1 MKIGFEAKRAFKNFT
16 GLGNY
21 SRAVISIMA
30 KYYPQNL
37 YLLYTP
43 QDNNKIRKT
52 LVDPFPNVS
61 VKTAPVKILKSYWR
75 SFQLTKSLINDD
87 IKLFHGLSNELPA
100 NIKKSNIASVVTIHD
115 LIFLRFP
122 HYFKWVDR
130 QIYRYKFKAACKNA
144 DRIIAISEQTKRD
157 IIQYFNTNPNK
168 IDVVYQGCDAS
179 FCFIHTESAI
189 QDIKQK
195 YKLPQEYLL
204 SVGTIETRKNQLLIC
219 KALKQLSKDKKLVIV
234 GKATAYKQEILD
246 FIHINNL
253 TQQVIFLENVPF
265 QDLPLI
271 YQGAKIFIYPSRFE
285 GFGIPIVEALN
296 SKIPVIAATGSCLE
310 EAGGPDSLYIHPDDD
325 TALAKAIE
333 RVLESEALQA
343 NMIKKG
349 LAYAENFNDESIAK
363 NLNSVYQKTIEH
375 AKRRN

>member
-21 SRAVISIMA
+21 SRAVIRIMA
-30 KYYPQNL
+30 KYYPQNQ

-43 QDNNKIRKT
+43 QDNAKVRQT
-52 LVDPFPNVS
+52 LVEPFANIS

-75 SFQLTKSLINDD
+75 SLQLTKSLVYDD
-87 IKLFHGLSNELPA
+87 VELFHGLSNELPA

-157 IIQYFNTNPNK
+157 IVQYFNTNPQK
-168 IDVVYQGCDAS
+168 IDVVYQGCDAA
-179 FCFIHTESAI
+179 FCCPYSDDAI
-189 QDIKQK
+189 KEIKEK
-195 YKLPQEYLL
+195 YKLPQQYLL

-219 KALKQLSKDKKLVIV
+219 KALKHLKQDIKLVIV
-234 GKATAYKQEILD
+234 GKVTAYKQEILD
-246 FIHINNL
+246 FIQENHL

-265 QDLPLI
+265 QELPLI

-310 EAGGPDSLYIHPDDD
+310 EAGGPDSLYVHPDDD
-325 TALAKAIE
+325 IALTKAIE
-333 RVLESEALQA
+333 IVLKDEDLQA

-349 LAYAENFNDESIAK
+349 LTYAENFNDESIAK
-363 NLNSVYQKTIEH
+363 NLNSVYLKTIEH

>member
-30 KYYPQNL
+30 KYYPQNQ

-43 QDNNKIRKT
+43 QDNNKIRKI
-52 LVDPFPNVS
+52 LVEPFPNIS

-75 SFQLTKSLINDD
+75 SFQLTKSLITDG
-87 IKLFHGLSNELPA
+87 IELFHGLSNELPA
-100 NIKKSNIASVVTIHD
+100 NIKKSNIASIVTIHD

-130 QIYRYKFKAACKNA
+130 QIYHYKFKAACKNA

-168 IDVVYQGCDAS
+168 IDIVYQGCDATFS
-179 FCFIHTESAI
+179 SIHEESAI

-195 YKLPQEYLL
+195 YKLPQQYLL

-219 KALKQLSKDKKLVIV
+219 KALKHSSQDHKLVIV
-234 GKATAYKQEILD
+234 GKPTAYKQEITD
-246 FIHINNL
+246 FIQANHL
-253 TQQVIFLENVPF
+253 KQQVIFLENVPF

-296 SKIPVIAATGSCLE
+296 SKVPVIAATGSCLE
-310 EAGGPDSLYIHPDDD
+310 EAGGPNSIYIHPDDAI
-325 TALAKAIE
+325 ALAKAIE
-333 RVLESEALQA
+333 RVLEDKDLQA
-343 NMIKKG
+343 SMITKG
-349 LAYAENFNDESIAK
+349 LAYAENFNDERIAK